1 MRRTKAIEWMCSV
14 DGCVFLG
21 LLAEERPGLF
31 VMPDGTSASAWLML
45 CGPHMK
51 ELQVAREAIR

>member
-1 MRRTKAIEWMCSV
+1 MRRIKAIEWTCSV
-14 DGCVFLG
+14 DGCERLG

-31 VMPDGTSASAWLML
+31 VMPNGTSASAWLML

-51 ELQVAREAIR
+51 ELHDAREAVR